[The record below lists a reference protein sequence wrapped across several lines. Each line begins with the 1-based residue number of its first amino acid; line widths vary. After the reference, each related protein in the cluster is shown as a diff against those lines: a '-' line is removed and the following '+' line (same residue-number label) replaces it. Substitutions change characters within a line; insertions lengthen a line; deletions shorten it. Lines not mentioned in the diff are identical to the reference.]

1 MNIFYLKKP
10 WEKGAKGQLSC
21 FSVRKRVLVELQLP
35 DLLQQLADPDL
46 ASEVAKCRETW
57 KLSTDSRSAEGAA
70 VKKRKVIDDE
80 KRKKEEELLH
90 EIRNLGDVL
99 ENSDFCVDSLFED
112 PFK

>member
-1 MNIFYLKKP
+1 M
-10 WEKGAKGQLSC
+10 
-21 FSVRKRVLVELQLP
+21 ELQLP

-57 KLSTDSRSAEGAA
+57 KLSTNDSRSAEGAA